1 MNSNNGDPTIKKRPL
16 ESPSES
22 NKTSKL
28 ESENENTQEP
38 ENKKVRMDQPPSA
51 ASSPP
56 TKKRLIK
63 VIPPKEPSASP
74 NATAS
79 LSKGPFSSPSI
90 TLKLNPN
97 SATSKPSSPK
107 KTSIVES
114 SAVINGSNNAT
125 LTSKTDNETA
135 TIGKDAAKEKE
146 KLNSKDRI
154 LSKMQLDF
162 DKASVLPMIEEARK
176 EGKPV
181 VVTDA
186 RLTNQSHPNFNIS
199 LGKNSFLNLI
209 LK

>member
-38 ENKKVRMDQPPSA
+38 ENKKVRMDHPQPPSA

-79 LSKGPFSSPSI
+79 LSKGPSSSPSI

-114 SAVINGSNNAT
+114 SAVINGSKNAT

-135 TIGKDAAKEKE
+135 TIVKDAAKEKE
-146 KLNSKDRI
+146 KLNSKERI

-162 DKASVLPMIEEARK
+162 DKAAVLSMIEEARK

-186 RLTNQSHPNFNIS
+186 RLANQSHPNFNIS
-199 LGKNSFLNLI
+199 LGKN
-209 LK
+209 